1 MQVRFLEWIKN
12 QLDVNS
18 TMPLYRQLQQAIESA
33 IEHKIVDA
41 GDYLP
46 AERYLAQQLN
56 LSRVTISKAMQSLE
70 KKGAVVRQQG
80 VGTQVA
86 KYLGYSLSHE
96 SGFTSQ
102 VIKAGGTV
110 TTCAHSPK
118 QRPILPQN

>member
-70 KKGAVVRQQG
+70 KGSRCSAARG
-80 VGTQVA
+80 W
-86 KYLGYSLSHE
+86 YSSRKISRL
-96 SGFTSQ
+96 F
-102 VIKAGGTV
+102 VIT
-110 TTCAHSPK
+110 
-118 QRPILPQN
+118 

>member
-56 LSRVTISKAMQSLE
+56 LSQ
-70 KKGAVVRQQG
+70 
-80 VGTQVA
+80 
-86 KYLGYSLSHE
+86 
-96 SGFTSQ
+96 
-102 VIKAGGTV
+102 
-110 TTCAHSPK
+110 
-118 QRPILPQN
+118 

>member
-46 AERYLAQQLN
+46 AERY
-56 LSRVTISKAMQSLE
+56 SCT
-70 KKGAVVRQQG
+70 
-80 VGTQVA
+80 
-86 KYLGYSLSHE
+86 
-96 SGFTSQ
+96 
-102 VIKAGGTV
+102 TV
-110 TTCAHSPK
+110 KSFSSDN
-118 QRPILPQN
+118 Q

>member
-70 KKGAVVRQQG
+70 KREPLFGSKGLVL
-80 VGTQVA
+80 
-86 KYLGYSLSHE
+86 K
-96 SGFTSQ
+96 SQ
-102 VIKAGGTV
+102 NI
-110 TTCAHSPK
+110 
-118 QRPILPQN
+118 